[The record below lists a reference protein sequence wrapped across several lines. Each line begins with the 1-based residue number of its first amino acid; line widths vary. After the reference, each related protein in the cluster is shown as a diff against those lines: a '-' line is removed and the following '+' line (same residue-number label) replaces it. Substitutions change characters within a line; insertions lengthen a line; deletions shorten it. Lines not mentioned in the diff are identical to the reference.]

1 MTKLVPSSMPALK
14 DLRTLEKVTG
24 VSGEIDVVVHAK
36 NVATPADRRLDD
48 QATRT
53 S

>member
-1 MTKLVPSSMPALK
+1 MPALR

-24 VSGEIDVVVHAK
+24 VSGEIDVIVHAK
-36 NVATPADRRLDD
+36 DVATPAIVGWMIQLRER
-48 QATRT
+48 